1 MLAQTV
7 ADFANRARQIE
18 ALACPKPE
26 DTPFFNHCM
35 NIAKSRGMTW
45 GQGLEYVIKC
55 REGNNS

>member
-7 ADFANRARQIE
+7 ADFTNRARQIE

-26 DTPFFNHCM
+26 DAPFFNHCM
-35 NIAKSRGMTW
+35 SIAKSRGMTW
-45 GQGLEYVIKC
+45 DQGLEYVIKC